1 MSETGSVKFTYEH
14 GTREPISFQ
23 DLDALNRC
31 RRQLL
36 QRRLLGV
43 DGAGIGF
50 GNISVRDPAG
60 GFVISGSNTGALPG
74 LGAEHLARVTA
85 FDFDRN
91 WLRCEGAAVA
101 SSESLTHAA
110 VYEAGVGVSAVIH
123 CHSRALWKAL
133 RNIAPTTSAEIEY
146 GTPAMA
152 REVLRLFAS
161 PEVSECRLFIM
172 AGHEDGIVSFGR
184 DLEEAVAVLL
194 RARVPYPGRR

>member
-1 MSETGSVKFTYEH
+1 MSETGAVKFTYERDA
-14 GTREPISFQ
+14 TDSISFR

-36 QRRLLGV
+36 QLRLLGV
-43 DGAGIGF
+43 DATGIGF
-50 GNISVRDPAG
+50 GNVSVRDPAG
-60 GFVISGSNTGALPG
+60 GFVITGSNTGALPE

-91 WLRCEGAAVA
+91 WLRCDGAAIA

-110 VYEAGVGVSAVIH
+110 VYEADASVSAVIH
-123 CHSRALWKAL
+123 SHSPRIWKAQ

-161 PEVSECRLFIM
+161 SEVRERRLFVM
-172 AGHEDGIVSFGR
+172 AGHAEGVVSFGR
-184 DLEEAVAVLL
+184 NLEDAFAVLI
-194 RARVPYPGRR
+194 RALHNPSS